1 MDKWQLTNI
10 NKAKLIGGRDQ
21 GLTIA
26 ELSAI
31 FKISS
36 DDFFE
41 NDSVQYGVLQLM
53 SYTSFFTQIVIM
65 YLEGH
70 ARLPSTH

>member
-1 MDKWQLTNI
+1 MGKWQLTNI

-21 GLTIA
+21 GLSIA

-36 DDFFE
+36 DELF
-41 NDSVQYGVLQLM
+41 
-53 SYTSFFTQIVIM
+53 
-65 YLEGH
+65 
-70 ARLPSTH
+70 